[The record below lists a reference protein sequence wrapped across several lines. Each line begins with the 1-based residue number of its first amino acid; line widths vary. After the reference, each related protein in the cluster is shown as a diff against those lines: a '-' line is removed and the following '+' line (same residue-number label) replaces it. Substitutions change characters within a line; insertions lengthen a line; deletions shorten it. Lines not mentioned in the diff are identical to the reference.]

1 MITTRSRKRVLGTL
15 LEMVGLKGEYRTSE
29 QLKEHYEIEKELATR
44 LRVSSREE
52 RRTLY
57 TSLYDE
63 LFRRVP
69 ALSHSQPA
77 QQSSSKDTAGMT
89 SPEWRFLRRFL
100 RRDSVFL
107 EIGAG
112 ACTISLAAA
121 RFVKKVYA
129 LEVSEEI
136 TKSLIGPQNF
146 ELILADGCSI
156 PLPAA
161 SVSIAYSHQVMEHL
175 HPDDAL
181 EQLTNIHKILVSQGI
196 YICVTPNRLSGP
208 HDISKYFDLVA
219 TGFHLKEYTNTE
231 LSSLFRQVGFS
242 KVRAY
247 FGAMG
252 IYIRFPL
259 FLLRLLEGLLG
270 RLPRRLSR
278 AMARLLL
285 LLNIRLVGIKK

>member
-1 MITTRSRKRVLGTL
+1 MKTTCSTNRILGTL
-15 LEMVGLKGEYRTSE
+15 LDTVGLKGEYRTPE
-29 QLKEHYEIEKELATR
+29 QLREHYEIEKELATK
-44 LRVSSREE
+44 LRESSHEE

-63 LFRRVP
+63 LYRRVP
-69 ALSHSQPA
+69 SHPQLA
-77 QQSSSKDTAGMT
+77 QQPSSKDTT
-89 SPEWRFLRRFL
+89 RIISPQLRFLRRFL
-100 RRDSVFL
+100 QRDAVFL

-112 ACTISLAAA
+112 ACTTSLAAV

-136 TKSLIGPQNF
+136 TKSLIGPENF
-146 ELILADGCSI
+146 ELILSDGNNM
-156 PLPAA
+156 PLPAD
-161 SVSIAYSHQVMEHL
+161 SISIAYSDQVMEHL

-181 EQLTNIHKILVSQGI
+181 EHLVNIRKVLMSQGI

-231 LSSLFRQVGFS
+231 LSNLFKQAGFS

-247 FGAMG
+247 VGAIG

-259 FLLRLLEGLLG
+259 FLLRFLESLLS
-270 RLPRRLSR
+270 RLPRRPSR
-278 AMARLLL
+278 AMARMLLL
-285 LLNIRLVGIKK
+285 FNIRLVGIKK

>member
-1 MITTRSRKRVLGTL
+1 
-15 LEMVGLKGEYRTSE
+15 
-29 QLKEHYEIEKELATR
+29 
-44 LRVSSREE
+44 
-52 RRTLY
+52 
-57 TSLYDE
+57 
-63 LFRRVP
+63 
-69 ALSHSQPA
+69 
-77 QQSSSKDTAGMT
+77 MT

-129 LEVSEEI
+129 LEVSEEL

-146 ELILADGCSI
+146 ELILSDGCSI
-156 PLPAA
+156 PLPVD

-181 EQLTNIHKILVSQGI
+181 EQLANIHKTLKSQGI

-219 TGFHLKEYTNTE
+219 TGFHLKEYTNTD
-231 LSSLFRQVGFS
+231 LSDLFEQVGFS
-242 KVRAY
+242 PIKAY
-247 FGAMG
+247 AGALG
-252 IYIRFPL
+252 IYIRCPL
-259 FLLRLLEGLLG
+259 FLLRLLENLLS
-270 RLPRRLSR
+270 RFPRRL
-278 AMARLLL
+278 
-285 LLNIRLVGIKK
+285 

>member
-1 MITTRSRKRVLGTL
+1 
-15 LEMVGLKGEYRTSE
+15 
-29 QLKEHYEIEKELATR
+29 
-44 LRVSSREE
+44 
-52 RRTLY
+52 
-57 TSLYDE
+57 
-63 LFRRVP
+63 
-69 ALSHSQPA
+69 
-77 QQSSSKDTAGMT
+77 MT

-129 LEVSEEI
+129 LEVSEEL
-136 TKSLIGPQNF
+136 TKSLIGTQNF
-146 ELILADGCSI
+146 ELILSDGCSI

-181 EQLTNIHKILVSQGI
+181 EQLANIHKILVSQGI

-208 HDISKYFDLVA
+208 HDISKYFDVVA

-231 LSSLFRQVGFS
+231 LSNLFKQAGFS

-247 FGAMG
+247 VGAMG

-259 FLLRLLEGLLG
+259 FLLRLLENLLS
-270 RLPRRLSR
+270 RLPRRLGR
-278 AMARLLL
+278 TMARLSLL
-285 LLNIRLVGIKK
+285 FNIRLVGIKK

>member
-1 MITTRSRKRVLGTL
+1 
-15 LEMVGLKGEYRTSE
+15 
-29 QLKEHYEIEKELATR
+29 
-44 LRVSSREE
+44 
-52 RRTLY
+52 
-57 TSLYDE
+57 
-63 LFRRVP
+63 
-69 ALSHSQPA
+69 
-77 QQSSSKDTAGMT
+77 
-89 SPEWRFLRRFL
+89 
-100 RRDSVFL
+100 VFL

-112 ACTISLAAA
+112 DCTTSLAVAE
-121 RFVKKVYA
+121 FVKKVYA

-136 TKSLIGPQNF
+136 TKSLISPQNF
-146 ELILADGCSI
+146 ELILFNGCSI

-161 SVSIAYSHQVMEHL
+161 SISIAYSHQVMEHL

-181 EQLTNIHKILVSQGI
+181 EQLANIHNILMSQGI

-231 LSSLFRQVGFS
+231 LSNLFKQVGFS
-242 KVRAY
+242 KVRTY
-247 FGAMG
+247 VGAIG

-259 FLLRLLEGLLG
+259 FLLKLLEDLLD

-278 AMARLLL
+278 VMAYLSL

>member
-1 MITTRSRKRVLGTL
+1 M
-15 LEMVGLKGEYRTSE
+15 MGLKGEYRTSE
-29 QLKEHYEIEKELATR
+29 QLKEQYEIEKELATR
-44 LRVSSREE
+44 LRESSREE

-63 LFRRVP
+63 LFQRVP
-69 ALSHSQPA
+69 MLSCSQPA
-77 QQSSSKDTAGMT
+77 QQPSSRDTAEMT
-89 SPEWRFLRRFL
+89 SHQWRFLQRFL
-100 RRDSVFL
+100 RRDAIFL

-112 ACTISLAAA
+112 DCTTSLVVAK
-121 RFVKKVYA
+121 FVKKVYA

-146 ELILADGCSI
+146 ELILFDGCSI
-156 PLPAA
+156 PLPSE
-161 SVSIAYSHQVMEHL
+161 SVNIAYSHQVMEHL

-181 EQLTNIHKILVSQGI
+181 EQLTSIHKTLTSQGI

-208 HDISKYFDLVA
+208 HDISKRFDVVA

-231 LSSLFRQVGFS
+231 LSNLFKQVGFS

-247 FGAMG
+247 AGVIG
-252 IYIRFPL
+252 IYMRFPL
-259 FLLRLLEGLLG
+259 FLLQLLESLLG

-278 AMARLLL
+278 AMARLSLL
-285 LLNIRLVGIKK
+285 FNIRLVGVKE

>member
-1 MITTRSRKRVLGTL
+1 MITTRSTNRILRTL

-57 TSLYDE
+57 ASLYDE

-129 LEVSEEI
+129 LEVSEEL

-146 ELILADGCSI
+146 ELILSDGCSI
-156 PLPAA
+156 PLPVD

-181 EQLTNIHKILVSQGI
+181 EQLANIHKILVSQGI
-196 YICVTPNRLSGP
+196 YICVTP
-208 HDISKYFDLVA
+208 
-219 TGFHLKEYTNTE
+219 
-231 LSSLFRQVGFS
+231 
-242 KVRAY
+242 
-247 FGAMG
+247 
-252 IYIRFPL
+252 IRFVGPQDTEE
-259 FLLRLLEGLLG
+259 FLVVFAPAFHRKE
-270 RLPRRLSR
+270 
-278 AMARLLL
+278 
-285 LLNIRLVGIKK
+285 